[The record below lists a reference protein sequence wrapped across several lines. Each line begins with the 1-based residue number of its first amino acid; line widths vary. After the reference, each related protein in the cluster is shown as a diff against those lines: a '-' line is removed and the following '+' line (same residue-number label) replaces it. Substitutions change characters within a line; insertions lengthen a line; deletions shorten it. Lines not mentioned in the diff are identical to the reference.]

1 MRDAYPTL
9 RGEGALGYSLPSWTG
24 RRDVG
29 LYRELT
35 EPYPYTREGRVV
47 VCCLDPAT
55 E

>member
-1 MRDAYPTL
+1 MFEMTMTRVAW
-9 RGEGALGYSLPSWTG
+9 RGVQW
-24 RRDVG
+24 G